1 MALIPVQQQNTSNN
15 SGQPNAGAQGSV
27 APTPQ
32 QQQGQTQG
40 PMAQSTSSDG
50 ITQYSEQP
58 NQQPQPVDIGENL
71 GQKLNSMGGEA
82 VQEGV
87 LDLQTENAPELNI
100 SNLIEAKHS
109 DLSLESILKVALKE
123 EASDVH
129 LTSGYRPIIRVDGK
143 LKNLNAKILQNA
155 DTEAY
160 SQEILSR
167 RSIKTDEL
175 KQVDLSY
182 TFEGRRFRVNVF
194 RMMDSLSIVMRV
206 IPQTIKSIEE
216 LELPQ
221 ILKEFAKLPSGLV
234 LVTGPTGSGKST
246 TLAALLNY
254 INTTRSEHIITLE
267 DPIEFIFPK
276 GQSLIDQREM
286 GQDFNEWTDALR
298 SILRQDPNVVL
309 VGEMRDF
316 ETITSTMTVSE
327 TGHLVFAT
335 LHTNSASQT
344 IDRIIDVFPEAQQ
357 EQIRAQLAQV
367 LSGVVSQRL
376 VPLPTGGRKAV
387 HEIMVATSAI
397 KNAIREG
404 QTHQIDNM
412 IQTGQD
418 VGMLTMEKSL
428 ADLVRKGLI
437 TADVARKA
445 SIKPDELDIILS
457 HA

>member
-1 MALIPVQQQNTSNN
+1 MALIPVQQNNQNGANPTQTS
-15 SGQPNAGAQGSV
+15 
-27 APTPQ
+27 PQ
-32 QQQGQTQG
+32 QPATQSSE
-40 PMAQSTSSDG
+40 MVSEVSSDG
-50 ITQYSEQP
+50 VTQYSQP
-58 NQQPQPVDIGENL
+58 ASNTNQAPIDIGEGLN
-71 GQKLNSMGGEA
+71 QKLDAMGGSTT
-82 VQEGV
+82 VTNQEGV
-87 LDLQTENAPELNI
+87 LDLQSKSSELDV
-100 SNLIEAKHS
+100 SNLSEVKHS
-109 DLSLESILKVALKE
+109 GLSLSGILNVALKE

-129 LTSGYRPIIRVDGK
+129 LTAGYRPIIRVDGK
-143 LKNLNAKILQNA
+143 LKTLNAKVLQNS

-160 SQEILSR
+160 SQEILSG
-167 RSIKTDEL
+167 RSIDTKDL
-175 KQVDLSY
+175 KQQDLSY
-182 TFEGRRFRVNVF
+182 TYEGRRFRVNIF
-194 RMMDSLSIVMRV
+194 RMMDSLSVVMRI
-206 IPQTIKSIEE
+206 IPKDIKSIEE
-216 LELPQ
+216 LELPG

-254 INTTRSEHIITLE
+254 INTTRAEHIITLE
-267 DPIEFIFPK
+267 DPIEFVFPK

-286 GQDFNEWTDALR
+286 GQDFKEWTDALR

-309 VGEMRDF
+309 VGEMRDY

-367 LSGVVSQRL
+367 LAGVISQRL

-428 ADLVRKGLI
+428 AELVRKGLI
-437 TADVARKA
+437 TADIARKI